1 MSVWMSVVKFLV
13 KSLLL
18 VYSFSPIL
26 TKVGT
31 HVLCAN
37 VHKTVEQ
44 ISKIFGEFS

>member
-31 HVLCAN
+31 RVLCAQCAQN
-37 VHKTVEQ
+37 CGTD
-44 ISKIFGEFS
+44 FRNFEF